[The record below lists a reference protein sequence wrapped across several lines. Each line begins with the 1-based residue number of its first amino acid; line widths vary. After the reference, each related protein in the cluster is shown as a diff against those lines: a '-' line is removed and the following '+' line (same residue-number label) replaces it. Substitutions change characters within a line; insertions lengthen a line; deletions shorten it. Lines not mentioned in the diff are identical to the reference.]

1 MFDDFSSNK
10 EMFDFSNCSTKPK
23 EYDNLNKLVIRKMK
37 YESAGVAI
45 KEFLGLKTKID
56 SFLVEDNN
64 EYRKAKGV
72 NRNVVATIRPNE
84 YKDVLLNNKC
94 IRNSMN
100 RIQSKHHRK
109 GTYEMNKVSLSCFE
123 NNRYGGL
130 ALNYYITNYK
140 NTS

>member
-1 MFDDFSSNK
+1 MFDDYSSNK

-45 KEFLGLKTKID
+45 KEFLGLKTKIY

-72 NRNVVATIRPNE
+72 NRNVVTTISPNE
-84 YKDVLLNNKC
+84 YKGVLLNNKC

-109 GTYEMNKVSLSCFE
+109 GTYEMNKVSLLCFE

-130 ALNYYITNYK
+130 ALNYYN
-140 NTS
+140 

>member
-45 KEFLGLKTKID
+45 KEFLGLKTKIY

-72 NRNVVATIRPNE
+72 NRNVVATISPNE
-84 YKDVLLNNKC
+84 YKGVLLNNKC

-109 GTYEMNKVSLSCFE
+109 GTYEMNKVSLLCFE

-130 ALNYYITNYK
+130 ALNYYN
-140 NTS
+140 

>member
-1 MFDDFSSNK
+1 MFDDFSSNN

-56 SFLVEDNN
+56 SFLLEDNN
-64 EYRKAKGV
+64 EHRKAKGV
-72 NRNVVATIRPNE
+72 NRNVVATISPNE

-109 GTYEMNKVSLSCFE
+109 GTYEMNKVSLLCFE

-130 ALNYYITNYK
+130 ALNYYN
-140 NTS
+140 

>member
-72 NRNVVATIRPNE
+72 NRNVVTTISPNE
-84 YKDVLLNNKC
+84 YKGVLLNNKC

-109 GTYEMNKVSLSCFE
+109 GTYEMNKVSLLCFE

-130 ALNYYITNYK
+130 ALNYYN
-140 NTS
+140 

>member
-1 MFDDFSSNK
+1 MFDDYSSNK

-23 EYDNLNKLVIRKMK
+23 EYENLNKLVIRKMK

-45 KEFLGLKTKID
+45 KEFLGLKTKIY

-72 NRNVVATIRPNE
+72 NRNVVTTISPNE
-84 YKDVLLNNKC
+84 YKGVLLNNKC

-109 GTYEMNKVSLSCFE
+109 GTYEMNKVSLLCFE

-130 ALNYYITNYK
+130 ALNYYN
-140 NTS
+140 

>member
-37 YESAGVAI
+37 YESAGVAM

-56 SFLVEDNN
+56 SFSVEDNN

-72 NRNVVATIRPNE
+72 NRNVVATISANE

-109 GTYEMNKVSLSCFE
+109 GTYEMNKVSLLCFE

-130 ALNYYITNYK
+130 ALNYYN
-140 NTS
+140 

>member
-10 EMFDFSNCSTKPK
+10 EMFDFSNCSTKSK
-23 EYDNLNKLVIRKMK
+23 EYDNLKKLVIRKMK
-37 YESAGVAI
+37 YESAGVAVT
-45 KEFLGLKTKID
+45 EFLGLKTKIY

-72 NRNVVATIRPNE
+72 NRNVVTTISPNE
-84 YKDVLLNNKC
+84 YKGVLLNNKC

-109 GTYEMNKVSLSCFE
+109 GTYEMNKVSLLCFE

-130 ALNYYITNYK
+130 ALNYYN
-140 NTS
+140 

>member
-1 MFDDFSSNK
+1 MFDDYSSNK

-72 NRNVVATIRPNE
+72 NRNVVTTISPNE
-84 YKDVLLNNKC
+84 YKGVLLNNKC

-109 GTYEMNKVSLSCFE
+109 GTYEMNKVSLLCFE

-130 ALNYYITNYK
+130 ALNYYN
-140 NTS
+140 

>member
-23 EYDNLNKLVIRKMK
+23 EYDNLKKLVIRKMK
-37 YESAGVAI
+37 YESAGVAVT
-45 KEFLGLKTKID
+45 EFLGLKTKIY

-72 NRNVVATIRPNE
+72 NRNVVTTISPNE
-84 YKDVLLNNKC
+84 YKGVLLNNKC

-109 GTYEMNKVSLSCFE
+109 GTYEMNKVSLLCFE

-130 ALNYYITNYK
+130 ALNYYN
-140 NTS
+140 

>member
-45 KEFLGLKTKID
+45 KEFLGLKTKIY

-72 NRNVVATIRPNE
+72 NRNVVTTISPNE
-84 YKDVLLNNKC
+84 YKGVLLNNKC

-109 GTYEMNKVSLSCFE
+109 GTYEMNKVSLLCFE

-130 ALNYYITNYK
+130 ALNYYN
-140 NTS
+140 

>member
-37 YESAGVAI
+37 YESAGVAM

-56 SFLVEDNN
+56 SFLLEDNN

-72 NRNVVATIRPNE
+72 NRNVATISPNE
-84 YKDVLLNNKC
+84 YKDVLLNNTC

-100 RIQSKHHRK
+100 RIQSKHHRI
-109 GTYEMNKVSLSCFE
+109 GIYEMNKISLSCFDSKICIQ

-130 ALNYYITNYK
+130 ALN
-140 NTS
+140 